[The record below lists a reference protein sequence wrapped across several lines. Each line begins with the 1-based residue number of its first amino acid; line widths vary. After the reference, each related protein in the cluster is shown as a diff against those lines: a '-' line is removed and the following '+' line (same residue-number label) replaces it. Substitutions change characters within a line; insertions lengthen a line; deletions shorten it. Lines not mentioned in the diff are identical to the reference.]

1 MTVNISM
8 SDSTIKNNY
17 TQVQYIQKMNTES
30 VKKYHQKLDDAN
42 RVRLNDNLLIH
53 NKQKSEMNEL
63 MLKLY
68 HERIDR
74 LLTYNQYA
82 NIVKPL
88 MDQGKIISIEV

>member
-1 MTVNISM
+1 M

-88 MDQGKIISIEV
+88 MDQGKIISIEA

>member
-42 RVRLNDNLLIH
+42 RIRQNDNLLIH

-88 MDQGKIISIEV
+88 MDQGKIISIEA

>member
-42 RVRLNDNLLIH
+42 RIRLNDNLLIH

-88 MDQGKIISIEV
+88 MDQGKIISIEA

>member
-1 MTVNISM
+1 LTVNISM

-42 RVRLNDNLLIH
+42 RIRQNDNLLIH

-88 MDQGKIISIEV
+88 MDQGKIISIEA

>member
-1 MTVNISM
+1 M

-42 RVRLNDNLLIH
+42 RIRLNDNLLIH

-88 MDQGKIISIEV
+88 MDQGKIISIEA

>member
-1 MTVNISM
+1 M

-42 RVRLNDNLLIH
+42 RIRQNDNLLIH

-88 MDQGKIISIEV
+88 MDQGKIISIEA

>member
-1 MTVNISM
+1 LTVNISM

-88 MDQGKIISIEV
+88 MDQGKIISIEA

>member
-88 MDQGKIISIEV
+88 MDQGKIISIEA

>member
-1 MTVNISM
+1 M

>member
-1 MTVNISM
+1 M

-42 RVRLNDNLLIH
+42 RVKLNDNLLIH

-88 MDQGKIISIEV
+88 MDQGKIISIEA

>member
-1 MTVNISM
+1 MTVNIRM
-8 SDSTIKNNY
+8 SDSTIKINY
-17 TQVQYIQKMNTES
+17 TQVQYIKKMNTES